1 MLESE
6 HSSPDHSSAQRVMAF
21 DFGSQKMGVAFGQ
34 ALLGTASPL
43 GLQPM
48 KDGIPNWEQLLK
60 LIGEWQPEA
69 CLVGLPLNMDD
80 SESELSRRA
89 RKFARR
95 LRHQTNLPVWMV
107 DERLSTRD
115 ARERV
120 TQIGQTRRG
129 KLPSAD
135 SMAAVLLAETWFRD
149 PQGIVP

>member
-1 MLESE
+1 MKPAPHGIRGKGAGSE
-6 HSSPDHSSAQRVMAF
+6 RTAPAAAPAPPAARMDWKERMPCPSIFWPSFVIPKER
-21 DFGSQKMGVAFGQ
+21 GVAFGQ
-34 ALLGTASPL
+34 ALIGTASPL
-43 GLQPM
+43 PLLPM
-48 KDGIPNWEQLLK
+48 ERHPQWEQLLK

-115 ARERV
+115 ARERSN
-120 TQIGQTRRG
+120 TNRPDEAR
-129 KLPSAD
+129 
-135 SMAAVLLAETWFRD
+135 
-149 PQGIVP
+149 